1 MESSSSKNSC
11 NTDSVKEAAQSRG
24 MKRSSSH
31 LDLEELPD
39 EQKETDVQERRLKK
53 PMSQYE
59 VMFVVYYRECFYD
72 IEVPRLSKKTHYK
85 RRLRDLIHTYQG
97 RRKQLKTGGAS
108 TK

>member
-59 VMFVVYYRECFYD
+59 VM
-72 IEVPRLSKKTHYK
+72 L
-85 RRLRDLIHTYQG
+85 
-97 RRKQLKTGGAS
+97 
-108 TK
+108 